1 MKNLVV
7 IKKHKLVFALGIVLP
22 LILYFIFIGYP
33 LLRTIQLSF
42 FSWDGISAEK
52 TFVGGSNFIE
62 LVTDS
67 DFYLSLI
74 NNIKWAVL
82 TILFPVVMGLILSV
96 ILHSGKIYC
105 AGFFRAVIFLPS
117 TMSLV
122 MIGIMFSII
131 LNPGFGALNNLFRS
145 LHLDFLAR
153 EWLGDAKLALYTLI
167 GVFSW
172 HYIGLPMILYYSG
185 IAAIPEELY
194 ESAKLEGS
202 NSFNTLFRIT
212 IPLLRPVT
220 AVVVILTV
228 INSLKAFDLI
238 MVMTRGGPYRQTSV
252 LGYYM
257 YTETFWNYRYGY
269 GAAISVSILVLS
281 SIFVYFYLKQN
292 TDNISTK

>member
-1 MKNLVV
+1 MKNLHL
-7 IKKHKLVFALGIVLP
+7 IKRHKLVFSLGIILP

-33 LLRTIQLSF
+33 LLKTVQLSF
-42 FSWDGISAEK
+42 FSWDGIANDM
-52 TFVGGSNFIE
+52 TWVGGSNYLQ

-67 DFYLSLI
+67 DFYLSLV

-82 TILFPVVMGLILSV
+82 TILFPVVLGLLIAV
-96 ILHSGKIYC
+96 ILQSGKVYF
-105 AGFFRAVIFLPS
+105 AGFFKAIIFLPS

-122 MIGIMFSII
+122 MIGIMFAII
-131 LNPGFGALNNLFRS
+131 LNPGFGALNNLLRS
-145 LHLDFLAR
+145 LHLDFLAQ
-153 EWLGDAKLALYTLI
+153 EWLGDARFALYTLI

-172 HYIGLPMILYYSG
+172 HYIGLPMILYFSG

-194 ESAKLEGS
+194 ESARLEGS
-202 NSFNTLFRIT
+202 SGFNTLFRIT
-212 IPLLRPVT
+212 IPMLKPVT
-220 AVVVILTV
+220 SVVVILTV

-269 GAAISVSILVLS
+269 GAAISVSILLLS
-281 SIFVYFYLKQN
+281 SVFVYLYLKQN
-292 TDNISTK
+292 TDTSEAV